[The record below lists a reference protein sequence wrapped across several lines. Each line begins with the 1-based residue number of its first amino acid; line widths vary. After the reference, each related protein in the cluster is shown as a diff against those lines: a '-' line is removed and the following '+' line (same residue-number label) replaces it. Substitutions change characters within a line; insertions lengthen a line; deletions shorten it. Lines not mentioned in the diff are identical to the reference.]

1 MPKQIKETFIS
12 LYILKNDYTDT
23 IKRLKKSK
31 IADDRIGFDLSED

>member
-1 MPKQIKETFIS
+1 MSHLKETFIS

-31 IADDRIGFDLSED
+31 LADERIGFDLSDE